1 MRGRPDD
8 ATPSPDSELRD
19 ELQGMEARVRKMRNT
34 RNSFSEQARTV
45 ADKRNA
51 VQGQYKEHREKIDLV
66 LTEMKAIR
74 AEIKMFKEKRNA
86 LQQQLRE
93 IINQAK
99 GRRDE
104 KGEKK
109 SATAEYAKLQ
119 HEVRS
124 LENTFET
131 SSVGQKK
138 EKEMIKRIKE
148 MKIRIEELAPEVT
161 HFEMIKVDLSDL
173 DSAIK
178 TLRSEADAA
187 HQEMLGA
194 VARADV
200 LSPDVDEAFAHRDFL
215 KAEGDRLHTE
225 FLELRQKS
233 DEMHNKITELMV
245 DVNKVRDKLNMAR
258 DERKSWM
265 TDHNASVKAEMKT
278 GAESS
283 EVADDL
289 VSTLMNSGGVTF
301 GGIGEG
307 DNASSGK
314 RKAKSGKKKSMRK
327 IDMNATR
334 RR

>member
-1 MRGRPDD
+1 MRGRPDE
-8 ATPSPDSELRD
+8 ATPSPDSELQD

-34 RNSFSEQARTV
+34 RNSFSDQARTV
-45 ADKRNA
+45 ADKRNSI
-51 VQGQYKEHREKIDLV
+51 QGQYKEHREKIDLV

-74 AEIKMFKEKRNA
+74 AEIKMYKEKRNA
-86 LQQQLRE
+86 IQQQLRDV
-93 IINQAK
+93 ISQAK
-99 GRRDE
+99 GRREE

-109 SATAEYAKLQ
+109 SATAEYAKLR
-119 HEVRS
+119 HEVHS
-124 LENTFET
+124 LETTFET

-148 MKIRIEELAPEVT
+148 MKIRIAELAPEVT
-161 HFEMIKVDLSDL
+161 HFEMIKVDLGDL

-178 TLRSEADAA
+178 TLRAEADAA

-215 KAEGDRLHTE
+215 KAEGDRLHNE

-265 TDHNASVKAEMKT
+265 TDHNASVNAEMKT
-278 GAESS
+278 GAESP
-283 EVADDL
+283 EVADEL
-289 VSTLMNSGGVTF
+289 VSTLLNSGGIQF

-307 DNASSGK
+307 DTASSGK
-314 RKAKSGKKKSMRK
+314 KKAKSGKKKSMRK
-327 IDMNATR
+327 IDMNANR

>member
-1 MRGRPDD
+1 MRGRPDE
-8 ATPSPDSELRD
+8 ATPSQDSELNE

-34 RNSFSEQARTV
+34 RNSFSDQARTI

-66 LTEMKAIR
+66 MAEMKAIR
-74 AEIKMFKEKRNA
+74 SEIKMFKEKRNA
-86 LQQQLRE
+86 IQQQLRE

-109 SATAEYAKLQ
+109 SATAEYAKLR
-119 HEVRS
+119 HEVQS
-124 LENTFET
+124 LETTFET
-131 SSVGQKK
+131 TSVSQKK
-138 EKEMIKRIKE
+138 EKEMIKQIKE
-148 MKIRIEELAPEVT
+148 MKLRIKELAPEVT
-161 HFEMIKVDLSDL
+161 HFEMIKVDLSDM

-187 HQEMLGA
+187 HQEMLLA
-194 VARADV
+194 VARADA
-200 LSPDVDEAFAHRDFL
+200 LSPEVDEAFSHRDFL

-233 DEMHNKITELMV
+233 DDMHNKITELMV

-278 GAESS
+278 GAESP
-283 EVADDL
+283 EVADEL
-289 VSTLMNSGGVTF
+289 VSTLLESGDITF
-301 GGIGEG
+301 GGIGKD
-307 DNASSGK
+307 DNASSSK
-314 RKAKSGKKKSMRK
+314 RKAKSGKKKTMRK
-327 IDMNATR
+327 VDMTATR